1 MSFIKFTTER
11 LIRIITIDRAD
22 ALNAMNLAVVKEL
35 HEVIRESITSK
46 EVGVVIITGRGN
58 VAFIAGADIKSMQ
71 TMSPREALK
80 FSKAGQALTRTIE
93 SSPKPMIAAINGY
106 ALGGGCE
113 ISLACHIR
121 IAADNAMFSQ
131 PEVKLGIIP
140 GWGGTQRLTRIIG
153 NGIANEIIITGKM
166 ISAERA
172 LKIGLVNAIVSQKNL
187 IIEVKNYANE
197 ILKNGPLA
205 IKAALNCINRGSD
218 MPIDEGLDLESNSFA
233 SLFDTKE
240 QVEGTTAFVEKRKS
254 NFRD

>member
-22 ALNAMNLAVVKEL
+22 AQNAMNLAVVKEL

-172 LKIGLVNAIVSQKNL
+172 LKIGLVNAIVSK
-187 IIEVKNYANE
+187 
-197 ILKNGPLA
+197 
-205 IKAALNCINRGSD
+205 
-218 MPIDEGLDLESNSFA
+218 
-233 SLFDTKE
+233 
-240 QVEGTTAFVEKRKS
+240 
-254 NFRD
+254 

>member
-93 SSPKPMIAAINGY
+93 RSPKPMIAAINGY

-121 IAADNAMFSQ
+121 IAADNARFSQ

-240 QVEGTTAFVEKRKS
+240 QVEGTTAFVEKRKP

>member
-1 MSFIKFTTER
+1 
-11 LIRIITIDRAD
+11 
-22 ALNAMNLAVVKEL
+22 
-35 HEVIRESITSK
+35 
-46 EVGVVIITGRGN
+46 
-58 VAFIAGADIKSMQ
+58 
-71 TMSPREALK
+71 
-80 FSKAGQALTRTIE
+80 
-93 SSPKPMIAAINGY
+93 MIAAINGY

-240 QVEGTTAFVEKRKS
+240 QVEGTTAFVEKRKP

>member
-93 SSPKPMIAAINGY
+93 RSPKPMIAAINGY

-240 QVEGTTAFVEKRKS
+240 QVEGTTAFVEKRKP

>member
-121 IAADNAMFSQ
+121 IAADNARFSQ

-240 QVEGTTAFVEKRKS
+240 QVEGTTAFVEKRKP

>member
-240 QVEGTTAFVEKRKS
+240 QVEGTTAFVEKRKP